1 MTAPT
6 PLTPAALS
14 RPVGKSGPR
23 SVRLPSYD
31 RTAVRAGIVHL
42 GLGAFARAH
51 LARYCDDL
59 LTLGDGAAAITGA
72 AVRSA
77 ATVRAL
83 AGQDGLYTLIESDA
97 EGADLR
103 VIGSVTGLATGA
115 EATIGAVADQAVTT
129 VTLTIT
135 EKGYHHNLVT
145 GRLDGTHPAVRHDA
159 AHADA
164 PVTAPGVLVAALRRR
179 RDAGHGGLA
188 VVSCDNLPG
197 NGRVTAAVV
206 TELAARTDPDLAAWI
221 AEEIAFP
228 STVVDRIVPAT
239 TDADRRLVASHLGL
253 HDAAP
258 VRAERHCAWVVEK
271 AAGLPGWDRV
281 GATVVDDVTPWQE
294 LKLRLVN
301 GPHSALAYLGA
312 LAGHATIDAAVAD
325 PALAGFVRTL
335 AVDEIVPTLPPAVAG
350 QADATA
356 ATTLVRFANPTL
368 GHRTRQ
374 VAADGSHKLRQ
385 RILGPVADRLQ
396 AGAPVDRL
404 ALVVAAWMAWV
415 ARCTGGPDRLDD
427 PLAPR
432 LSAAVRAAPPGPAGL
447 AGSLLATTEVFDPPL
462 AADTTFRAA
471 VVRGLTF
478 LDARGAAGAAEAMA
492 ARTHQ

>member
-14 RPVGKSGPR
+14 ERRDGTGAR

-31 RTAVRAGIVHL
+31 RPAVRAGVVHL
-42 GLGAFARAH
+42 GLGAFARGH
-51 LARYCDDL
+51 VARYCDDL
-59 LTLGDGAAAITGA
+59 LALGDETAAITGA

-103 VIGSVTGLATGA
+103 VVGSVTGLIAGA
-115 EATIGAVADQAVTT
+115 EATIDAVADEAVTT

-135 EKGYHHNLVT
+135 EKGYHHDLVT
-145 GRLDGTHPAVRHDA
+145 GRLDGAQPAVRHDA
-159 AHADA
+159 AHPDA
-164 PVTAPGVLVAALRRR
+164 PATAPGVLVAGLRRR

-197 NGRVTAAVV
+197 NGRVAAAVV
-206 TELAARTDPDLAAWI
+206 TELAACTDPDLAAWI
-221 AEEIAFP
+221 AEEVVFP

-239 TDADRRLVASHLGL
+239 TDADRRLVASRLGL
-253 HDAAP
+253 LDAAP
-258 VRAERHCAWVVEK
+258 VHAERHCAWVVEK
-271 AAGLPGWDRV
+271 VAGLPCWDRV

-312 LAGHATIDAAVAD
+312 LAGHDTIDAAVAD

-335 AVDEIVPTLPPAVAG
+335 AVDEIVPTLPPALAER
-350 QADATA
+350 AEATA

-385 RILGPVADRLQ
+385 RILGPVADRVQ

-404 ALVVAAWMAWV
+404 ALVVAAWMAWI
-415 ARCTGGPDRLDD
+415 ARCTGGADRLDD
-427 PLAPR
+427 PLASR

-447 AGSLLATTEVFDPPL
+447 AGSLLATTDVFSPPL
-462 AADTTFRAA
+462 AANPSFRAA
-471 VVRGLTF
+471 VVRGMTL
-478 LDARGAAGAAEAMA
+478 LDDLGAAGAAEALA
-492 ARTHQ
+492 